1 MEDFHWYNYLGIL
14 EFNTSSLKKMLIQWI
29 TFKNLSVFN
38 IVEAVNTLSIMAGTQ
53 AHNPLKDIIQIRH
66 KQPILEIFGDIF
78 IVKEPQSYC

>member
-14 EFNTSSLKKMLIQWI
+14 EFNTSSLKKCLYSGLLLKS
-29 TFKNLSVFN
+29 FVFN

-66 KQPILEIFGDIF
+66 KQPILEIFGGIF